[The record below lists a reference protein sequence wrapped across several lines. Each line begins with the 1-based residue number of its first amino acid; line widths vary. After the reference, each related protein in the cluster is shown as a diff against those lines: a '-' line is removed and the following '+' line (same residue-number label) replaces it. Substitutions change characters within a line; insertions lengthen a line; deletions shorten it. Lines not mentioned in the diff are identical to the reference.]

1 MQESGN
7 RAFAFRL
14 VFGQGGR
21 FIGVSLETRTL
32 LPAELCHNFTP
43 FFSPRAETIPKMSLP
58 EVKVGQE
65 RVPDWRERFGLYVRL
80 VRLDRPIGIFLLM
93 WPALWALWIAGEGSP
108 PWPVV
113 LVFVAG
119 VVLMRSAG
127 CAINDFA
134 DRELD
139 GQVTRTRERPL
150 AAGLVSPR
158 EAVGVFLALSFIAF
172 LLALLLN
179 WQTVALS
186 VVALGLAVIYPFTKR
201 YTHLPQLFLGAAF
214 GWAVP
219 MAFSAINGSVP
230 PMAWLL
236 FAATVVWALIY
247 DTQYA
252 MVDREDDL
260 AVGIKST
267 AILFGR
273 FDRVIIAVLQVLLLA
288 MLTYVGYLAGR
299 GIWYFG
305 GLAVAGAIA
314 GYHQYLIRSQD
325 PRACFEAFLNNNYY
339 GMVIFLGLVLDY
351 ALE

>member
-1 MQESGN
+1 
-7 RAFAFRL
+7 
-14 VFGQGGR
+14 
-21 FIGVSLETRTL
+21 
-32 LPAELCHNFTP
+32 
-43 FFSPRAETIPKMSLP
+43 
-58 EVKVGQE
+58 
-65 RVPDWRERFGLYVRL
+65 
-80 VRLDRPIGIFLLM
+80 
-93 WPALWALWIAGEGSP
+93 
-108 PWPVV
+108 VV
-113 LVFVAG
+113 LVFVTG

-139 GQVTRTRERPL
+139 GHVTRTRERPL

-158 EAVGVFLALSFIAF
+158 EAVGVFLVLSFIAF
-172 LLALLLN
+172 LLVLLLN

-219 MAFSAINGSVP
+219 MAFTAITGSVP

-273 FDRVIIAVLQVLLLA
+273 FDRVIIGILQVLLLA
-288 MLTYVGYLAGR
+288 MLAYVGYLAGR

-325 PRACFEAFLNNNYY
+325 PGACFEAFLNNNYY
-339 GMVIFLGLVLDY
+339 GMVIFLSLVLDY